1 MVRPLTTG
9 NLLTLFLVLVAGGL
23 SVFALRS
30 YQEWRP
36 ESTFESIPENVDLTL
51 KNIKYTKT
59 RDGEPLWTLV
69 ADSADHSMDDDITR
83 IANVRMVFFDPK
95 MGDIVLTADQ
105 GELIPEKRTVKVR
118 SNVKIISPPGNIM
131 LTEFLEYNESTNILH
146 TDKEVR
152 LNFDYFEAIGKGMQM
167 DVENRNLLLLSNV
180 KALLG
185 S

>member
-1 MVRPLTTG
+1 MASPLTTR
-9 NLLTLFLVLVAGGL
+9 NLLTLVLVLVTGAL

-30 YQEWRP
+30 YREWRP
-36 ESTFESIPENVDLTL
+36 EATFESIPENVDLAL

-69 ADSADHSMDDDITR
+69 ADSADHSMEDGITR
-83 IANVRMVFFDPK
+83 IVNVRMVFFDPQ
-95 MGDIVLTADQ
+95 MGEIVLTADQ
-105 GELIPEKRTVKVR
+105 GELLPENQTVKVH
-118 SNVKIISPPGNIM
+118 SNVKIISPPGNVM

-146 TDKEVR
+146 TDKKVR
-152 LNFDYFEAIGKGMQM
+152 LSFDHFEVIGKGMQM
-167 DVENRNLLLLSNV
+167 NVENRNLLLLSNV

>member
-1 MVRPLTTG
+1 MARPLTTR
-9 NLLTLFLVLVAGGL
+9 NLLTLVLVLVAGVL

-30 YQEWRP
+30 YRAWGP
-36 ESTFESIPENVDLTL
+36 ETTFESIPENVDLTL

-69 ADSADHSMDDDITR
+69 ADSADHSIIDGITR
-83 IANVRMVFFDPK
+83 IENVRMVFFDPQ
-95 MGDIVLTADQ
+95 MGEIVLTADQ
-105 GELIPEKRTVKVR
+105 GELLPENRTVKVR
-118 SNVKIISPPGNIM
+118 SNVKIISPPGNVI
-131 LTEFLEYNESTNILH
+131 LTEFLEYKESTNMLR

-152 LNFDYFEAIGKGMQM
+152 LNFDHFDVIGKGMQM